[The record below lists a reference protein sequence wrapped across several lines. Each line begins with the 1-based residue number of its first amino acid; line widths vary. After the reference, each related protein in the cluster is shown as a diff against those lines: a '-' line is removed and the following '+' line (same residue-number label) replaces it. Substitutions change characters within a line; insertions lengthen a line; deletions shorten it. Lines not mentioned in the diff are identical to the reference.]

1 MIANSVMARV
11 SCRGTACDT
20 DSARSS
26 RLILDLKFTPT
37 SSHIRAISNDH
48 RTRQRRLY
56 RCRQRHIH
64 RTSER
69 VRGAY
74 VTGAAADEPPTI
86 PGPVLLSAGYV
97 RVQQWVARVD
107 DAAGRH
113 QIRQPLACFG
123 HRLTFQFETV
133 RAGPQDGCESGPWSG
148 WEPGGDARLYLV
160 EKGADL
166 RPRLAGGPPRGGDLT
181 ADPAVV
187 LLGGHRK
194 RDMLTIRR
202 DVHARDHPIAKAVH
216 VAGRVSAVAPRGQ
229 VDRLV

>member
-11 SCRGTACDT
+11 SCRGAACDT

-48 RTRQRRLY
+48 RTRQRRLH

-64 RTSER
+64 RTSKR
-69 VRGAY
+69 VRGGH
-74 VTGAAADEPPTI
+74 VTRAAADEPPTV
-86 PGPVLLSAGYV
+86 PSPVPLSAGDV
-97 RVQQWVARVD
+97 SVQQRIIRVD
-107 DAAGRH
+107 NPTGGD
-113 QIRQPLACFG
+113 QIRQPLARSG

-148 WEPGGDARLYLV
+148 WEPGGYARLYLV

-187 LLGGHRK
+187 LLGCHRK

-202 DVHARDHPIAKAVH
+202 DVHARDHPVAKVVH